1 MALITTLGAAAAE
14 AYRTIADHK
23 TYCDNRGISYA
34 AYTDTQLEQHARK
47 AVAYMTQAWG
57 QRWAGYRVDNTQAL
71 DWPRSYVAK
80 PAAAVPST
88 YVSYPAYYLNTE
100 IPAVVGDAQSELMI
114 RVASAALAPDLE
126 RGIKREKVGPLETE
140 YDTNSAQSPRY
151 PSVEMMLR
159 PVLKAGGSSMV
170 GLSRA

>member
-1 MALITTLGAAAAE
+1 MALITTLGSATAE

-57 QRWAGYRVDNTQAL
+57 QKWAGYRVDNTQSL

-80 PAAAVPST
+80 PAAAIPST
-88 YVSYPAYYLNTE
+88 YVSYYLNTE
-100 IPAVVGDAQSELMI
+100 IPAVIGDAQSELMI
-114 RVASAALAPDLE
+114 RVASAALAPDLT
-126 RGIKREKVGPLETE
+126 RAAVRKKVGPLEIE
-140 YDTNSAQSPRY
+140 YDTNSPEAPRY
-151 PSVEMMLR
+151 RAVEMMLR
-159 PVLKAGGSSMV
+159 PVLKTGGSSMV
-170 GLSRA
+170 GLTRS